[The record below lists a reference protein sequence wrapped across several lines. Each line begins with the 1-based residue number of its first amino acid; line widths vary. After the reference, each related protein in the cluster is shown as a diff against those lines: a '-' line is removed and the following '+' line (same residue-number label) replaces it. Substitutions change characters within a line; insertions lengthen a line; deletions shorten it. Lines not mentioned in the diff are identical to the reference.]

1 MLKGGCL
8 LGSGKTIQ
16 LGILA
21 LFIIGFIFSVSTAFA
36 FWQDTTVT
44 NTVDVIVV
52 REGVEL
58 EVIDL
63 NQQLSD
69 KQLVPSGHQMFVG
82 DVEVVTLSYNVGIS
96 RELINEVNL
105 HIFAENITIGGAN
118 TYAHLVDI
126 NIMTQGDEA
135 VVDLFNETITIT
147 LTVRLYEPIDE
158 NEANAKNLSL
168 DVINVEN
175 GQVAYQAIAGQDIV
189 FNLRFELSNKTQSNN
204 EN

>member
-1 MLKGGCL
+1 MS
-8 LGSGKTIQ
+8 SGKTMQ

-21 LFIIGFIFSVSTAFA
+21 LFIIGFSLSVSFAFA

-52 REGVEL
+52 REGIAL
-58 EVIDL
+58 EITDL
-63 NQQLSD
+63 NQQLAER
-69 KQLVPSGHQMFVG
+69 QLVPQGHQMFVG

-96 RELINEVNL
+96 RELINAVNL
-105 HIFAENITIGGAN
+105 HIFAENITIAGDD

-126 NIMTQGDEA
+126 NIMTQGDA
-135 VVDLFNETITIT
+135 AMVDLFNETITIT

-158 NEANAKNLSL
+158 QEAMVKNLDP
-168 DVINVEN
+168 DVINVTN
-175 GQVAYQAIAGQDIV
+175 GQAAYQAIAGQDIV
-189 FNLRFELSNKTQSNN
+189 FNLRFELSNKTASNN